1 MAKRPDSYQH
11 RFPVD
16 ASLFARDNPAMAKLY
31 ADMVRRGT
39 ILDATLHVY
48 REVEEAAHEQH
59 KPPLCTVGL
68 AGKLTNQ
75 AFRAGVQIST
85 GTDGDTPLTEAW
97 PSLFD
102 EFQLLHDA
110 AGLPPMAVIEAATRN
125 GAKAMGAER
134 DMGTI
139 EAGKLGNMVVLSANP
154 LEDVRNM
161 RSVVMTV
168 KRGRTYLRA
177 DYRAPEGGK

>member
-1 MAKRPDSYQH
+1 
-11 RFPVD
+11 
-16 ASLFARDNPAMAKLY
+16 
-31 ADMVRRGT
+31 
-39 ILDATLHVY
+39 
-48 REVEEAAHEQH
+48 
-59 KPPLCTVGL
+59 
-68 AGKLTNQ
+68 
-75 AFRAGVQIST
+75 
-85 GTDGDTPLTEAW
+85 
-97 PSLFD
+97 
-102 EFQLLHDA
+102 
-110 AGLPPMAVIEAATRN
+110 MAVIEAATQT